1 MKNPRQQ
8 HNKLSLYIDY
18 DCVEEFND
26 RDKAEKAYNEA
37 VKEHPDSVIDILVE
51 NGKDTISLMGIN

>member
-1 MKNPRQQ
+1 MESSRQQ
-8 HNKLSLYIDY
+8 HNKLFLYIDY

-37 VKEHPDSVIDILVE
+37 VKEHPDSVIDILIE